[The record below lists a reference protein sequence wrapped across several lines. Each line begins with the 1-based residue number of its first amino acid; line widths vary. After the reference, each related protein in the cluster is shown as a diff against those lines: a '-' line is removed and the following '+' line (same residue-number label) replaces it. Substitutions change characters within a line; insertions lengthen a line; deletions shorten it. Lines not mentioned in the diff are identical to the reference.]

1 MPYSTHTS
9 TAPAE
14 SITAGMRLASLLPPG
29 AFVLTERTGETIHV
43 SPEMLRANIP
53 TQGGHDSTS
62 NCSSGHADRAAPEI
76 RAQLFIKDVSGC
88 KITV

>member
-1 MPYSTHTS
+1 
-9 TAPAE
+9 
-14 SITAGMRLASLLPPG
+14 MRLASLLPPG

-43 SPEMLRANIP
+43 SAEMLRANIP
-53 TQGGHDSTS
+53 AQAGHTGETGTTTGES
-62 NCSSGHADRAAPEI
+62 SSGHADRVTPEI